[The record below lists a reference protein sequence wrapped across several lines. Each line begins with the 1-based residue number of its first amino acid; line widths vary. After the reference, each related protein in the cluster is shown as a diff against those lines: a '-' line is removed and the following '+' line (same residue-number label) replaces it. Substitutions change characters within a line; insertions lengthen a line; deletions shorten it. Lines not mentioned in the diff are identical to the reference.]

1 MKKTEKFWAA
11 ATALATLFAI
21 GFVVEPT
28 PSLAQISFGKMRDAS
43 EKGKKPSAPIVDK
56 DEEADA
62 FDVDPNEKADAQ
74 ASKDGKTPEKPAS
87 SPARPSRS
95 TGRRSSVAGGNASRT
110 IPRSTPARGAAQPS
124 TASAEEPKTA
134 PTATA
139 PQNEKSEQT
148 EEPKT
153 AATDKSPQTSNA
165 RPTRNPLAPTA
176 TPNASAAS
184 LDAFLA
190 EGNAENES
198 NAETPDDGERGPRFG
213 KAVSTKYRAGMIFE
227 ARANGG
233 CKDLLGTAPVPTD
246 FPEQKVRT
254 LEENFPRS
262 ARVDYRDLKEG
273 GARQMVFRMR
283 ELKPGQRVEAT
294 VLFEVTRRPIL
305 PPSQPEVYQIP
316 KTVPS
321 DLRRY
326 LKAGDYIESTSKTVR
341 KLADDIVEQV
351 EEANKDATDWEKID
365 ALFEYVRT
373 EISYKEAQIE
383 KPMRGALAALR
394 TRDGD
399 CEDMSA
405 LFIAMCRSLDV
416 PARLVRV
423 PGHCWAE
430 FYLVDDEKNGYWFPA
445 QVAGTEELG
454 SMQDVRVILQKGDAF
469 RLPESPKED
478 SLYVKELFTG
488 QVKEGA
494 PDPIYQF
501 IQDTNPTD

>member
-1 MKKTEKFWAA
+1 MKKTEKHWAA
-11 ATALATLFAI
+11 TTALAALLAV
-21 GFVVEPT
+21 GFVAEPT
-28 PSLAQISFGKMRDAS
+28 PSFAQISFGRMRDAA
-43 EKGKKPSAPIVDK
+43 EKGKKPTAPIVDE
-56 DEEADA
+56 DEAADA
-62 FDVDPNEKADAQ
+62 FDVDPNEKADATD
-74 ASKDGKTPEKPAS
+74 SKTEKKPEKPAA
-87 SPARPSRS
+87 SPRS
-95 TGRRSSVAGGNASRT
+95 GRSIGRRSSAVDGNAPQTPSRPST
-110 IPRSTPARGAAQPS
+110 SLSSARPAAERSTNAPRTPTPDADAETPSQPAEKAEETTNAPRTPS
-124 TASAEEPKTA
+124 QSAEKT
-134 PTATA
+134 
-139 PQNEKSEQT
+139 E
-148 EEPKT
+148 
-153 AATDKSPQTSNA
+153 
-165 RPTRNPLAPTA
+165 
-176 TPNASAAS
+176 S
-184 LDAFLA
+184 LDAA
-190 EGNAENES
+190 S
-198 NAETPDDGERGPRFG
+198 NAGKRGPLLG

-227 ARANGG
+227 ARPNGG
-233 CKDLLGTAPVPTD
+233 CKDLLGTAPVPTE

-254 LEENFPRS
+254 LEENFPRV
-262 ARVDYRDLKEG
+262 ARVSYRDLKEG

-294 VLFEVTRRPIL
+294 ALFEVTRRPLL
-305 PPSQPEVYQIP
+305 PPSEPEIYKIP
-316 KTVPS
+316 KSVS
-321 DLRRY
+321 RDLRRY
-326 LKAGDYIESTSKTVR
+326 LRAGDYIESTSKTVR
-341 KLADDIVEQV
+341 KLAEEIVEKV
-351 EEANKDATDWEKID
+351 EEANKDASDWEKID

-430 FYLVDDEKNGYWFPA
+430 FYLVDDQKEGYWFPA

-469 RLPESPKED
+469 RLPESPNED

-501 IQDTNPTD
+501 VQETNPTD

>member
-1 MKKTEKFWAA
+1 MKKTTLWATT
-11 ATALATLFAI
+11 TALAALAG
-21 GFVVEPT
+21 GFVAEPT
-28 PSLAQISFGKMRDAS
+28 PSFAQISFGKMRDAS
-43 EKGKKPSAPIVDK
+43 EKGKKPNAPIVE
-56 DEEADA
+56 DEKNADP
-62 FDVDPNEKADAQ
+62 FDVAPNEKAPAK
-74 ASKDGKTPEKPAS
+74 ASRNAPSEKA
-87 SPARPSRS
+87 APSTRS
-95 TGRRSSVAGGNASRT
+95 GRAIGRRSPGASGSASRT
-110 IPRSTPARGAAQPS
+110 SARPAPAQPAVQP
-124 TASAEEPKTA
+124 TNDADDDLFGAPETDATPREAASPASETPVA
-134 PTATA
+134 PPSEVSETV
-139 PQNEKSEQT
+139 EKPEAD
-148 EEPKT
+148 
-153 AATDKSPQTSNA
+153 AASNA
-165 RPTRNPLAPTA
+165 
-176 TPNASAAS
+176 
-184 LDAFLA
+184 
-190 EGNAENES
+190 GK
-198 NAETPDDGERGPRFG
+198 RGPLLG

-227 ARANGG
+227 ARPNGG

-254 LEENFPRS
+254 LEENFPRV

-294 VLFEVTRRPIL
+294 VLFEVTRRPLL
-305 PPSQPEVYQIP
+305 PPTEPEIYKIP
-316 KTVPS
+316 KSVPRE
-321 DLRRY
+321 LRRY
-326 LKAGDYIESTSKTVR
+326 LKAGDLIESSSKTVR
-341 KLADDIVEQV
+341 KLAAEIVDKV
-351 EEANKDATDWEKID
+351 EEANKDASDWEKVD

-405 LFIAMCRSLDV
+405 LFIAMCRSLNI

-430 FYLVDDEKNGYWFPA
+430 FYLVDDQKEGYWFPA

-454 SMQDVRVILQKGDAF
+454 SMQDVRVILQKGDSF
-469 RLPESPKED
+469 RLPESPGED
-478 SLYVKELFTG
+478 ALYVKELFTG
-488 QVKEGA
+488 NIKENA